1 MPLKTTNATSR
12 RVPSPF
18 WKPRSSTSMW
28 PRLLQMLDLTSLTTV
43 WGEATCLESSFPKL
57 KKTPVFVF
65 LWTWGVLSVSML
77 VFFSPKK
84 LLFLF
89 SSLRNLTRLL
99 YPADEE
105 DKIKEADETNKDDV
119 EVELKN
125 QFDVLYIIN
134 EAMMMVL
141 ALVMMMM
148 MATAMVVMVTWR
160 WSLRSSWTSCTSSL
174 VFDVSPFS
182 VISPTTLGF
191 SVLGFLQ
198 GDPIICTILYKLF
211 FFLSLGVLA
220 RSFSKFAQSFPLLS
234 DMFKKI

>member
-1 MPLKTTNATSR
+1 MNVRRSVCLNASFLKS
-12 RVPSPF
+12 
-18 WKPRSSTSMW
+18 
-28 PRLLQMLDLTSLTTV
+28 
-43 WGEATCLESSFPKL
+43 
-57 KKTPVFVF
+57 KT
-65 LWTWGVLSVSML
+65 
-77 VFFSPKK
+77 

-125 QFDVLYIIN
+125 QFDVLNIIHDV
-134 EAMMMVL
+134 MMVK
-141 ALVMMMM
+141 
-148 MATAMVVMVTWR
+148 MATAMVMMTATAMVMMVTWR

-191 SVLGFLQ
+191 SVLGSLQ
-198 GDPIICTILYKLF
+198 GHFPSLHKDFHFCLIC
-211 FFLSLGVLA
+211 
-220 RSFSKFAQSFPLLS
+220 SK
-234 DMFKKI
+234 DYN